1 MIYETTVTKMM
12 MISVVFRIRKPEN
25 NKYLEFF
32 HKGFCLEFRV
42 NFALAS
48 GHYVQNFHL
57 VLMLEYWNPL

>member
-1 MIYETTVTKMM
+1 MAMIYETIVTKMM
-12 MISVVFRIRKPEN
+12 ISVDFRIRKPEN

-32 HKGFCLEFRV
+32 YKGFCLEFRV

-57 VLMLEYWNPL
+57 ILIRALDI

>member
-1 MIYETTVTKMM
+1 MIYETIVTKM

-32 HKGFCLEFRV
+32 YKSFYLEFRV

-48 GHYVQNFHL
+48 GHYLQIFIL
-57 VLMLEYWNPL
+57 F